1 MAGFGLVVEGEDTD
15 GTFEDGI
22 AYGECFRAIREA
34 KAIEDLMAIFKPI
47 YNGLKSDQRGKELVT
62 AEYNKR
68 KKELQN
74 GTTH

>member
-1 MAGFGLVVEGEDTD
+1 MVKNPT
-15 GTFEDGI
+15 T
-22 AYGECFRAIREA
+22 
-34 KAIEDLMAIFKPI
+34 KTIEDLMAIFKPI